1 MNIKIGKSILKG
13 NIKVISSKS
22 DAHRLLIGAALAD
35 KPTKIFLEGWSND
48 IEATKNCLEI
58 LGCKVIRDND
68 GIQITPLWDE
78 QADDIVLDCAESG
91 STLRFLLP
99 IVAAL
104 GKHAILEGQGRL
116 PERPI
121 NVLLDELRA
130 HGSLV
135 KENNLPLVMAGQ
147 IRGGVYTLPGN
158 ISSQFIT
165 GLLFAL
171 PLLKED
177 SEIRLTTKLESR
189 GYVDMTLDT
198 LKLFQIEIEEKDWGF
213 QIKGGQTYRSP
224 LEVSAEG
231 DWSGAAFWV
240 VAGGIGGDITCTGL
254 RKNSCQGDKEIVDL
268 MEQFGAKV
276 NWKENEVTVCGSSLK
291 GITID
296 AAQIPDLVPALCTA
310 AALAEG
316 TTIIYNAGR
325 LRMKESDR
333 LKAMA
338 EGLQK
343 LGVRVT
349 EQQESIKI
357 EGGSVHPEGEVI
369 LDSYDDHRIVM
380 SLAIAAAA
388 LGVEAVIERAEAV
401 SKSYPT
407 FFAEFTRLGGAADVF

>member
-48 IEATKNCLEI
+48 IEATKNCLET

-78 QADDIVLDCAESG
+78 QADDIVLDCVESG

-121 NVLLDELRA
+121 DVLLEELRA

-276 NWKENEVTVCGSSLK
+276 NWKENEVTVHGGSLK

>member
-48 IEATKNCLEI
+48 IEATKNCLET

-78 QADDIVLDCAESG
+78 QADDIVLDCVESG

-121 NVLLDELRA
+121 DVLLEELRA

>member
-1 MNIKIGKSILKG
+1 MNIKIGQSILKG

-78 QADDIVLDCAESG
+78 QADDIVLDCVESG

-121 NVLLDELRA
+121 DVLLEELRA